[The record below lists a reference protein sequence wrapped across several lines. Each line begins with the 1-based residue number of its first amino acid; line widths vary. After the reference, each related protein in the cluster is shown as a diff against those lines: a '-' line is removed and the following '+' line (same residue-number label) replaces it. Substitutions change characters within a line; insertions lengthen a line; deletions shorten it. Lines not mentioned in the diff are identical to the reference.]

1 MDALRLNPVVRNVSL
16 YEKSIRKDECVAYDS
31 RLIYI
36 ISGDVSA
43 VVGGKKLGHLSPGH
57 ILFIPAGVPYKLK
70 TQGVRAVVV
79 AFDPDASMP
88 MPANFVSA
96 VPVCD
101 FQADL
106 CHSTADFSPFDKVM
120 HLTEMESERDELIKM
135 SKLFTSGEGNFRAEL
150 SARLKLIL
158 LRLCEGF
165 NENALPSRMVE
176 SLDDYIRE
184 NISEEISNTEIGAIF
199 GYHPF
204 YVSRVLKEKKGQT
217 LRQYIISHRLKLS
230 LKLLEATDKSVAE
243 IAGECG
249 FTDASYFTKTFRQ
262 NFGMTPKDYRNQYK
276 QDFI

>member
-43 VVGGKKLGHLSPGH
+43 VVDGKKLGHLSPGH
-57 ILFIPAGVPYKLK
+57 ILFIPAGVPYKMK
-70 TQGVRAVVV
+70 TPGVRAVVV

-88 MPANFVSA
+88 MPENFVSA

-106 CHSTADFSPFDKVM
+106 CHSTADFPPFDKVM

-165 NENALPSRMVE
+165 DENALPSRMVE